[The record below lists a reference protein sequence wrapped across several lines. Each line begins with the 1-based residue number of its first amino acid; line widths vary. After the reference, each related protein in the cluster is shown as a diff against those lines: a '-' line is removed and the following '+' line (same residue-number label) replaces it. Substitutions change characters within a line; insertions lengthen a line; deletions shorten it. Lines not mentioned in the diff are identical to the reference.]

1 MWTASTTPRCCRP
14 AERLSGP
21 VVRERGHP
29 STLSGDTRRGRSL
42 TVQSSPVSIP
52 VGEAQVRATL
62 ERGHELFDLRYYGSE
77 DMVVPAW
84 WLGVFDPSGGL
95 RRTAVSPRPDLSPT
109 ELTLWLRPLVGRD
122 VAEELVRLVT
132 EAVATTRSERRT
144 ATNSR

>member
-1 MWTASTTPRCCRP
+1 
-14 AERLSGP
+14 
-21 VVRERGHP
+21 
-29 STLSGDTRRGRSL
+29 
-42 TVQSSPVSIP
+42 VSIP

-84 WLGVFDPSGGL
+84 WIGVFDASGGL

-109 ELTLWLRPLVGRD
+109 QLTLWLRPLVGMD

-132 EAVATTRSERRT
+132 EAVATTRTGRRS
-144 ATNSR
+144 ATNIR

>member
-1 MWTASTTPRCCRP
+1 
-14 AERLSGP
+14 
-21 VVRERGHP
+21 
-29 STLSGDTRRGRSL
+29 
-42 TVQSSPVSIP
+42 VSIP

-62 ERGHELFDLRYYGSE
+62 EQGHELY

-84 WLGVFDPSGGL
+84 WIGVFDPSGGL

-122 VAEELVRLVT
+122 LADELVRLVT
-132 EAVATTRSERRT
+132 EAVATTRGDRRP

>member
-1 MWTASTTPRCCRP
+1 
-14 AERLSGP
+14 
-21 VVRERGHP
+21 
-29 STLSGDTRRGRSL
+29 
-42 TVQSSPVSIP
+42 VSIP